1 MKYLIIFLVLLIPL
15 GNAFAQSTPTITIP
29 TQPISGTQ
37 SSNIIEGTEYEVSSV
52 IKGGQVLSITAD
64 PDAASLI
71 FDIVTTS
78 DGEITITLPREIID
92 SKIGNEDDIFFV
104 LVEGEEV
111 TFSESKTSTHRFVT
125 IPFVHGTEQIEI
137 IGTSVVPEF
146 PFAIVVLSLSIV
158 LIIFMPQL
166 TRLKLRI

>member
-1 MKYLIIFLVLLIPL
+1 MI
-15 GNAFAQSTPTITIP
+15 Q

-37 SSNIIEGTEYEVSSV
+37 NSNVIEGTEYKISSV
-52 IKGGQVLSITAD
+52 VTGGQVLSITAD

-71 FDIVTTS
+71 FDIATTS
-78 DGEITITLPREIID
+78 DGEITITLPRELID
-92 SKIGNEDDIFFV
+92 AKIGSEDDIFFV
-104 LVEGEEV
+104 LAEGEEV
-111 TFSESKTSTHRFVT
+111 SFSESKTSTHRYVT

-146 PFAIVVLSLSIV
+146 PLAIIVLSISIIS
-158 LIIFMPQL
+158 IIFIPQL